1 MVDYTHIMWSILKCL
16 IGWKVTLAKLRVLCG
31 NHIIIIITII
41 VSFTANIDNE
51 T

>member
-1 MVDYTHIMWSILKCL
+1 MWSILKCL

-31 NHIIIIITII
+31 NHIIIIIIIIIII